1 MFFWNFSDEIADFY
15 CGKIILITGGS
26 MGIGEGFVEHLS
38 RCSKTRMPKVKTKI
52 VICARSEGEL
62 NKVSEKYTNPYCQVY
77 PLTCDVTDYELC
89 KFVVVKSVKEFG
101 GIDVVILNAGISG
114 SQAFSDTTDLSI
126 YRKMLD
132 VNFMGYVNFT
142 HLCLPELKTRKDA
155 RIGVMCS
162 MSGRL
167 GIPLRTAYC
176 ASKFAVSG
184 FFQVLRN
191 ELIQEGAD
199 VKITLLCPGWVDT
212 SIRFRHIVESQRSY
226 EKKKMM
232 SVEDCVQQSLL
243 AIAKGD
249 REERFGGIQSW
260 SPLLIEIF
268 PNFIEGMVRSKVY
281 GSSQSNM

>member
-1 MFFWNFSDEIADFY
+1 MFCWNFSDEIADFY

-38 RCSKTRMPKVKTKI
+38 KCSKIRKPKVKTKI

-62 NKVSEKYTNPYCQVY
+62 NIVSEKYTNPYCQVY
-77 PLTCDVTDYELC
+77 PLTCDVTDYEKC
-89 KFVVVKSVKEFG
+89 TNVVVNAVEKFG

-114 SQAFSDTTDLSI
+114 SQAFSETTDLSI
-126 YRKMLD
+126 YRKMMD

-142 HLCLPELKTRKDA
+142 HLCLPELKKRKDA

-212 SIRFRHIVESQRSY
+212 SIRSRHVVESQRTY

-232 SVEDCVQQSLL
+232 SVEDCVQQSLF

-249 REERFGGIQSW
+249 REERFGGLQSW

-268 PNFIEGMVRSKVY
+268 PNFIDGMVRSKVY
-281 GSSQSNM
+281 GSSQSNL